1 MKQKL
6 QVKMISFLTNSKK
19 RIRNMRYNTFPMKN
33 LKDQMINKQKKA
45 SIDLFLTTP
54 ILLQCHI

>member
-19 RIRNMRYNTFPMKN
+19 RIRNMRYNTYPMKN
-33 LKDQMINKQKKA
+33 LKDLMINKQKKA
-45 SIDLFLTTP
+45 NIGLFLTTP